1 MYQRIQHSLIISLS
15 CFALLLFLNACGH
28 KKGGEES
35 PANPAE
41 VTNQVKENTLTT
53 IRLTAEAQERLGIET
68 GKAELREMPMALTL
82 GGEVITPPGQEVKIT
97 APVSGMVN
105 NTAKGY
111 FPVAG
116 SPVQKNQEV
125 MRLIVLPPDMDII
138 SAAEDVKVKQMEY
151 EVALAEM
158 KRAET
163 LHENKAI
170 SDKVFESTRANFVKA
185 EASLKASTGRL
196 NLYQGNDIDVAS
208 ENLSTLILESPV
220 TGVIQN
226 INVTPGQI
234 ITSSSLLFEVSPLN
248 LFWIRVPV
256 YSGDLASIDTGQ
268 KAYISTMGDRSESAL
283 LPADPIQGPLLSNAS
298 TASSYLYYEID
309 NRNGELRNG
318 QKVSVTLSMKST
330 GKSIVI
336 PYSSIVYDIQ
346 GGTWV
351 YVKSESLVYTRVRVD
366 LDHVSDDLA
375 VLTRGLSQ
383 GDEVVYA
390 GAAELFGTE
399 FGVGK

>member
-1 MYQRIQHSLIISLS
+1 MTV
-15 CFALLLFLNACGH
+15 
-28 KKGGEES
+28 
-35 PANPAE
+35 NPAE

-53 IRLTAEAQERLGIET
+53 IRLTAEAEDRLGIET
-68 GKAELREMPMALTL
+68 SKAELRNMPGTLTL
-82 GGEVITPPGQEVKIT
+82 GGEIITPPGKEAKVT
-97 APVSGMVN
+97 APVSGMVHR
-105 NTAKGY
+105 TAKGY

-116 SPVQKNQEV
+116 SPVQMKQEV
-125 MRLIVLPPDMDII
+125 MRLIVIPPDMDII

-151 EVALAEM
+151 EVALSEL

-185 EASLKASTGRL
+185 EASLKAASGRL
-196 NLYQGNDIDVAS
+196 SLYQGSDIDVAS
-208 ENLSTLILESPV
+208 ENLSTITLESPV
-220 TGVIQN
+220 TGIIQN

-268 KAYISTMGDRSESAL
+268 KAYISTLGNRSESAL
-283 LPADPIQGPLLSNAS
+283 LPADPIRGPLLSNAS
-298 TASSYLYYEID
+298 TASSYLYYEIP

-318 QKVSVTLSMKST
+318 QKVSVTLCLKST
-330 GKSIVI
+330 GQNLVI
-336 PYSSIVYDIQ
+336 PYSSIVYDTQ

-351 YVKSESLVYTRVRVD
+351 YVKSEPLVYTRVRVD
-366 LDHVSDDLA
+366 LDHVSDGLA
-375 VLTRGLSQ
+375 VLTRGLSP

>member
-1 MYQRIQHSLIISLS
+1 M
-15 CFALLLFLNACGH
+15 
-28 KKGGEES
+28 
-35 PANPAE
+35 PVNPAE

-53 IRLTAEAQERLGIET
+53 IQLTAEAEDRLGIET
-68 GKAELREMPMALTL
+68 SKAELRDMPGALTL
-82 GGEVITPPGQEVKIT
+82 GGEIMTPPGKEAKVT
-97 APVSGMVN
+97 APVSGMVHR
-105 NTAKGY
+105 TAKGY

-116 SPVQKNQEV
+116 SPVQMKQE
-125 MRLIVLPPDMDII
+125 MMQLIVIPPDMDII

-151 EVALAEM
+151 EAALAEM

-163 LHENKAI
+163 LHGNKAI

-185 EASLKASTGRL
+185 EASLKAATGRL
-196 NLYQGNDIDVAS
+196 SLYQGSDIDAAS
-208 ENLSTLILESPV
+208 QNLSTITLESPV
-220 TGVIQN
+220 TGIIQN

-234 ITSSSLLFEVSPLN
+234 VTSSSLLFEVSPFN

-268 KAYISTMGDRSESAL
+268 KAYISTMGNRSESAL
-283 LPADPIQGPLLSNAS
+283 LPADPIRGPLLSNAS
-298 TASSYLYYEID
+298 TASSYLYYEIN

-330 GKSIVI
+330 GNSLVV

-351 YVKSESLVYTRVRVD
+351 YIKSEPLVYTRVRVD

-375 VLTRGLSQ
+375 VLTRGLSP